1 MVNYNSRTMTIKIS
15 LAQINI
21 SPGNPGKNYEK
32 GLFFIDQ
39 ATNEGCDLILFP
51 ELWTTGYDLTN
62 VKSYSQ
68 SNENILNQL
77 KFVAKN
83 KRISIGGSYIF
94 RNEKRFYNSF
104 IIIDADGDLCPIYN
118 KLHLIK
124 LFNEDLYFSAG
135 DHIQVNSFKWG
146 TSGLAICYDLRF
158 PEMFRKMALNPV
170 EIFLLVAE
178 WPAKRIEHW
187 RTLVRA
193 RAIENQ
199 VFMAAVNCVGTQGKE
214 SFGGYSCIISPS
226 GQILAEASTEEEN
239 LIISEINLDSIIEYR
254 KSMNIL
260 QDCRYDI
267 Y

>member
-1 MVNYNSRTMTIKIS
+1 MTIKIS
-15 LAQINI
+15 LAQTNI
-21 SPGNPGKNYEK
+21 SFGNPEDNYEK
-32 GLFFIDQ
+32 GLVLIDQ
-39 ATNEGCDLILFP
+39 ASNEGCDLILFP

-62 VKSYSQ
+62 IKFYTQ
-68 SNENILNQL
+68 QNDAILNQL

-83 KRISIGGSYIF
+83 KKISIGGSYIF
-94 RNEKRFYNSF
+94 RIEDRFYNSF
-104 IIIDADGDLCPIYN
+104 IIINSDGDICSIYN

-124 LFNEDLYFSAG
+124 IYKEDLYFTPG
-135 DHIQVNSFKWG
+135 DQIQVNTFQWG
-146 TSGLAICYDLRF
+146 KAGLAICYDLRF

-187 RTLVRA
+187 RILIRA

-199 VFMAAVNCVGTQGKE
+199 VFVAAVNSVGLQGTE
-214 SFGGYSCIISPS
+214 LYGGCSCIISPS
-226 GQILAEASTEEEN
+226 GEILAEAEPEQER
-239 LIISEINLDSIIEYR
+239 LIISEIDLDSINESR

-260 QDCRYDI
+260 QDRRFDI

>member
-1 MVNYNSRTMTIKIS
+1 MTIRIS
-15 LAQINI
+15 LAQMNI
-21 SPGNPGKNYEK
+21 SLGNPVENYEK
-32 GLFFIDQ
+32 GISFINR
-39 ATNEGCDLILFP
+39 ASNEGCSLILFP

-62 VKSYSQ
+62 IKAYSR
-68 SNENILNQL
+68 SNQAILNQL

-83 KRISIGGSYIF
+83 QHISIGGSYIF
-94 RNEKRFYNSF
+94 RKENRFFNSF
-104 IIIDADGDLCPIYN
+104 IIINTDGDFCPIYN
-118 KLHLIK
+118 KLHLLK

-135 DHIQVNSFKWG
+135 DQIQVNTFKWG
-146 TSGLAICYDLRF
+146 TTGLAICYDLRF

-170 EIFLLVAE
+170 DIILLVAE
-178 WPAKRIEHW
+178 WPTKRIEHW

-199 VFMAAVNCVGTQGKE
+199 VFLAAVNCVGTQGKE
-214 SFGGYSCIISPS
+214 SFGGCSCIISPS
-226 GQILAEASTEEEN
+226 GQILAEANPEQEI
-239 LIISEINLDSIIEYR
+239 LIISEINIDSINEYR